1 MGVSRASKSSTCF
14 YLAYEG
20 IRAANV
26 PLIPGI
32 PPPTQ
37 LFRLPQI
44 QGCRLADQCEP
55 PADPFARH
63 GRTTSISNDSD
74 PYLDK
79 RSIAREMIEANR
91 IMDQH
96 NWGSIDVSY
105 MAIEEIAREVVR
117 SRDLRG
123 KKRR

>member
-26 PLIPGI
+26 PLVSGI

-37 LFRLPQI
+37 LLRLPQNKVI
-44 QGCRLADQCEP
+44 GLRINVSRLQTVRE
-55 PADPFARH
+55 ARAH
-63 GRTTSISNDSD
+63 NLKLSDSD

-79 RSIAREMIEANR
+79 RSIAREVIEANR
-91 IMDQH
+91 IMDEN
-96 NWGSIDVSY
+96 NWRSIDVSY

-117 SRDLRG
+117 RRDIKG
-123 KKRR
+123 KTRR

>member
-37 LFRLPQI
+37 LLRLPQKKVI
-44 QGCRLADQCEP
+44 GLRINVSRLQAIRE
-55 PADPFARH
+55 ARAQ
-63 GRTTSISNDSD
+63 NLNLDDSD

-79 RSIAREMIEANR
+79 RSIAREVIEANR
-91 IMDQH
+91 IMDEH
-96 NWGSIDVSY
+96 NWGHIDVSY
-105 MAIEEIAREVVR
+105 MAVEEIARDV
-117 SRDLRG
+117 LRMLAE
-123 KKRR
+123 K